1 MQHHSAVHSIAV
13 TTGTAVLTN
22 SSMHT
27 GTTAACMHACIER
40 TAALAAAL
48 LLTALSNKLI
58 YQ

>member
-1 MQHHSAVHSIAV
+1 MQHHSAVHSTAV
-13 TTGTAVLTN
+13 TTGTAVLTH

-27 GTTAACMHACIER
+27 GTTAACMDR
-40 TAALAAAL
+40 TAASVTAAL